1 MHAMKTQS
9 IFLLAVLVLLTDGCG
24 SSTIT
29 SAVAD
34 DSTND
39 TWRLNEMAQRDP
51 KDAEFVRSVKTFYQA
66 LEKQD
71 WPTSYDMRVTEF
83 KQDVTRDYYLKRMA
97 EEGRSWRLNSYKVL
111 NIGMFAGPTG
121 DSQAAEIIMQFN
133 EGGSVS
139 YSCARWKQRFGKWL
153 CDEPGLSGMLTSTR
167 MPDWIVN

>member
-1 MHAMKTQS
+1 MKPQS
-9 IFLLAVLVLLTDGCG
+9 IFLLAVLVLLADGCG
-24 SSTIT
+24 PSTFT

-66 LEKQD
+66 
-71 WPTSYDMRVTEF
+71 YDMRVAEF
-83 KQDVTRDYYLKRMA
+83 KQDMTRDYYLKQMA
-97 EEGRSWRLNSYKVL
+97 GEGKSWRLNSYKVL
-111 NIGMFAGPTG
+111 NVTMFAGPTG
-121 DSQAAEIIMQFN
+121 DNQAAEIIMQFN

-167 MPDWIVN
+167 MPDWIVK